1 LEIVGIIVGI
11 VAFVLV
17 IAVHELGHLLSAQW
31 FGVAIKSFAIGFG
44 PEAKVLFYRNGIR
57 YVLNWI
63 PFGGY
68 VEFYDRKEIAN
79 RKQISLD
86 EIRPW
91 QRLIVFAS
99 GPLINI
105 VFGCIIA
112 SGMFYYYGDRVYDNG
127 FVITEVYPN
136 SPAENAKLLPGDTLL
151 VIANQ
156 DVTPDIDISDIAIAH
171 KGESMPVTFL
181 RDGQTLTTN
190 LTPGPWS
197 YAGASATV
205 GYGINGGQAY
215 HREDVGVLQSIQ
227 RGVSY
232 TQESVFS
239 SFAMLIPRGG
249 QDSGASGEFVGV
261 VGIIRATSNT
271 YQQYGFEGFLLV
283 LLGINIG
290 IAAFNFIPFPGLDG
304 SHIFLTLYEM
314 IVRRPF
320 PQAIRDS
327 LFNIGIILLLIFFF
341 YVLIKDVWA
350 WAFGS

>member
-1 LEIVGIIVGI
+1 MVVGIIVGI

-31 FGVAIKSFAIGFG
+31 FGVAIKTFAIGFG
-44 PEAKVLFYRNGIR
+44 PEAKELFYRKGIR

-79 RKQISLD
+79 RKQIALD

-91 QRLIVFAS
+91 QRLVVFAS

-105 VFGCIIA
+105 VFGCVVA

-205 GYGINGGQAY
+205 GYGVNGGQAY
-215 HREDVGVLQSIQ
+215 HREGVSVLESIQ
-227 RGVSY
+227 RGVSF
-232 TQESVFS
+232 TQEGVFS
-239 SFAMLIPRGG
+239 IIAIFIPSGD
-249 QDSGASGEFVGV
+249 QDSSASGEMVGV
-261 VGIIRATSNT
+261 VGIIRATSDA
-271 YQQYGFEGFLLV
+271 YQQYGFEGFLLM
-283 LLGINIG
+283 LLGMNVG
-290 IAAFNFIPFPGLDG
+290 IAVFNLIPFPGLDG
-304 SHIFLTLYEM
+304 SRIFLTFYEM

-320 PQAIRDS
+320 PQAIRDT
-327 LFNIGIILLLIFFF
+327 LFIIGIIFLFIYIIYLT
-341 YVLIKDVWA
+341 IKDVWS
-350 WAFGS
+350 WVTGS